1 MLSTIDDSLK
11 RLDEISQSNDSNMQS
26 SIANLVSE
34 LNNIKTLLT
43 PTKLNLSSSGSTLT
57 PSMGAQIKCSFSLAP
72 GAYFSI
78 RMKTLAGSL
87 PASNITD
94 SKLGANILPFAGC
107 SNPVNPT
114 MNPFMFPWVCIPNLS
129 PFIPTNPTTFF
140 ENAPITTTNSKAMC
154 MFAPGGVVNF
164 INSGQINA
172 KTS

>member
-1 MLSTIDDSLK
+1 MLSTINDSLK
-11 RLDEISQSNDSNMQS
+11 RLDEISQSNDSNMQN

-78 RMKTLAGSL
+78 RMKTLAGNL

-94 SKLGANILPFAGC
+94 SKLGTNILPFPGC
-107 SNPVNPT
+107 SNPANPT

-129 PFIPTNPTTFF
+129 PFYSNKSYNIF
-140 ENAPITTTNSKAMC
+140 
-154 MFAPGGVVNF
+154 
-164 INSGQINA
+164 
-172 KTS
+172 